1 MKKDLSPAPI
11 NEVYLRGRVSGEAVT
26 KVLPSGDEV
35 VEFRIVIPRID
46 SGVDTLDMAVWRANL
61 RKWVEVAGEIR
72 RRFWQTGSGVASRT
86 QIEVATLS
94 RIKVG

>member
-1 MKKDLSPAPI
+1 MKKDLLPAPI

-46 SGVDTLDMAVWRANL
+46 QTAILAN
-61 RKWVEVAGEIR
+61 
-72 RRFWQTGSGVASRT
+72 
-86 QIEVATLS
+86 
-94 RIKVG
+94 RIWGGK